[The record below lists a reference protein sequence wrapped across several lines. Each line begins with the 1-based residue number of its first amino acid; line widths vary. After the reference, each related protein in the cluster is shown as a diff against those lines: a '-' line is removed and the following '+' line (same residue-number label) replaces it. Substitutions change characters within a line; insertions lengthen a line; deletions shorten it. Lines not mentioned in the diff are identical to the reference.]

1 MAGCNWCGTT
11 EVKLA
16 ENKPYCPDC
25 ASNCKRECTVCHK
38 PYPNL
43 KFYEKHSKRCNS
55 CQSRYV
61 VAKTKKASIENNRR
75 KFGDTTGKR
84 KQYDSDEES
93 PSSGEEKEEEEEEA
107 EEEEEEYE
115 VEDDSTK
122 KEDCS
127 NEVFSKTK
135 NVQKASSTPPLKRQ
149 LTVMETLQINK
160 MKRDKEAGDKKKK
173 RKRGKNTAE
182 VTAEKSHFLQQV
194 AEYVSKKHGRGQL
207 IVNF

>member
-43 KFYEKHSKRCNS
+43 KFYKKHSKRCNS

-93 PSSGEEKEEEEEEA
+93 ASSGEEKEEEEEEEEA
-107 EEEEEEYE
+107 EEEEEEEYE
-115 VEDDSTK
+115 VEGESTK

-127 NEVFSKTK
+127 KNEVFSKTTK
-135 NVQKASSTPPLKRQ
+135 NVQKASSTPPSKRQ

-160 MKRDKEAGDKKKK
+160 MK
-173 RKRGKNTAE
+173 
-182 VTAEKSHFLQQV
+182 
-194 AEYVSKKHGRGQL
+194 
-207 IVNF
+207 

>member
-25 ASNCKRECTVCHK
+25 VSNCKRECTVCHK

-43 KFYEKHSKRCNS
+43 KFYNKHSKRCNS
-55 CQSRYV
+55 CQSHYI
-61 VAKTKKASIENNRR
+61 VAKTKKASIENNHR
-75 KFGDTTGKR
+75 KFGDTTGKQ

-93 PSSGEEKEEEEEEA
+93 TSSGEEKEEEEEV
-107 EEEEEEYE
+107 EEEEYE
-115 VEDDSTK
+115 VEGDSPK
-122 KEDCS
+122 KEDFS
-127 NEVFSKTK
+127 NEVFSKTTK

-160 MKRDKEAGDKKKK
+160 MKQDKEAGDKKKK

-182 VTAEKSHFLQQV
+182 VTAEKLQFLQQV

>member
-25 ASNCKRECTVCHK
+25 TSNCKRECTVCHK

-43 KFYEKHSKRCNS
+43 KFYKKHSKRCNS
-55 CQSRYV
+55 CQSHYI

-93 PSSGEEKEEEEEEA
+93 TSSGEEK
-107 EEEEEEYE
+107 EEEEEYE

-135 NVQKASSTPPLKRQ
+135 NVQKASFTPPLKRQ

-160 MKRDKEAGDKKKK
+160 MKRDKEVGDKKKK

-182 VTAEKSHFLQQV
+182 VTAEKSQILQQV
-194 AEYVSKKHGRGQL
+194 AENVNEKHGRGQL

>member
-43 KFYEKHSKRCNS
+43 KFYKKHSKRCNS
-55 CQSRYV
+55 CQSLYI

-93 PSSGEEKEEEEEEA
+93 ASSGEEK

-160 MKRDKEAGDKKKK
+160 MKQDKEVGDKKKK

-194 AEYVSKKHGRGQL
+194 AEYVSKKRGRGQL

>member
-55 CQSRYV
+55 CQSHYV
-61 VAKTKKASIENNRR
+61 VAKTKKASMENNRR
-75 KFGDTTGKR
+75 KFGDTTGKQ

-93 PSSGEEKEEEEEEA
+93 TYSGEEKE

-115 VEDDSTK
+115 VEDDST
-122 KEDCS
+122 
-127 NEVFSKTK
+127 NRGV
-135 NVQKASSTPPLKRQ
+135 
-149 LTVMETLQINK
+149 I
-160 MKRDKEAGDKKKK
+160 KKKIAQMRPPVK
-173 RKRGKNTAE
+173 LRTFKKLLLL
-182 VTAEKSHFLQQV
+182 HLQ
-194 AEYVSKKHGRGQL
+194 KD
-207 IVNF
+207 N

>member
-1 MAGCNWCGTT
+1 M
-11 EVKLA
+11 
-16 ENKPYCPDC
+16 
-25 ASNCKRECTVCHK
+25 
-38 PYPNL
+38 
-43 KFYEKHSKRCNS
+43 
-55 CQSRYV
+55 
-61 VAKTKKASIENNRR
+61 ENNCR
-75 KFGDTTGKR
+75 KFGDTTRKQ

-93 PSSGEEKEEEEEEA
+93 TSSGEEKE

-115 VEDDSTK
+115 VEDDSTDRGVIK

-127 NEVFSKTK
+127 NEASSKTK
-135 NVQKASSTPPLKRQ
+135 NIQKASTPPSKRQ

-173 RKRGKNTAE
+173 RKCGKNTAE

>member
-93 PSSGEEKEEEEEEA
+93 ASSGEEKEEEEEEGRRQRRRRRRRRNMKLK
-107 EEEEEEYE
+107 
-115 VEDDSTK
+115 V
-122 KEDCS
+122 
-127 NEVFSKTK
+127 
-135 NVQKASSTPPLKRQ
+135 KAL
-149 LTVMETLQINK
+149 
-160 MKRDKEAGDKKKK
+160 KKKIAQK
-173 RKRGKNTAE
+173 MRSSVKLPRTFK
-182 VTAEKSHFLQQV
+182 KLLLLHLQ
-194 AEYVSKKHGRGQL
+194 KD
-207 IVNF
+207 N

>member
-55 CQSRYV
+55 CQSHYV
-61 VAKTKKASIENNRR
+61 VAKTKKASIENNCR
-75 KFGDTTGKR
+75 KFGDTTEKW
-84 KQYDSDEES
+84 KQYDSDEEYT
-93 PSSGEEKEEEEEEA
+93 SSGEEKEEEEEG
-107 EEEEEEYE
+107 YE

-135 NVQKASSTPPLKRQ
+135 NVQKASSTIPLKRQ

-160 MKRDKEAGDKKKK
+160 MKQDKEAGDKKKK
-173 RKRGKNTAE
+173 RKCGKNTAE
-182 VTAEKSHFLQQV
+182 VTAEKSQILQQV

>member
-1 MAGCNWCGTT
+1 MVGCNWCGTT

-16 ENKPYCPDC
+16 ENKPYCPDW

-43 KFYEKHSKRCNS
+43 KFYKKHSKRCNS
-55 CQSRYV
+55 CQSHYV

-75 KFGDTTGKR
+75 KFGDTTGKQ

-93 PSSGEEKEEEEEEA
+93 ASSGEEKEEEEEEEEV

-149 LTVMETLQINK
+149 LTVMETLQIYK
-160 MKRDKEAGDKKKK
+160 MK
-173 RKRGKNTAE
+173 
-182 VTAEKSHFLQQV
+182 
-194 AEYVSKKHGRGQL
+194 
-207 IVNF
+207 

>member
-55 CQSRYV
+55 CQSCYV
-61 VAKTKKASIENNRR
+61 VAKTKNASMENNRR

-93 PSSGEEKEEEEEEA
+93 ASSGEEKRRRRRRRRNM
-107 EEEEEEYE
+107 
-115 VEDDSTK
+115 K
-122 KEDCS
+122 
-127 NEVFSKTK
+127 F
-135 NVQKASSTPPLKRQ
+135 
-149 LTVMETLQINK
+149 K
-160 MKRDKEAGDKKKK
+160 MIALKKKIAQMRSSVK
-173 RKRGKNTAE
+173 LRMFKKLLLL
-182 VTAEKSHFLQQV
+182 HLQ
-194 AEYVSKKHGRGQL
+194 KD
-207 IVNF
+207 N

>member
-25 ASNCKRECTVCHK
+25 TSNCKRECTVCHK

-61 VAKTKKASIENNRR
+61 VAKTKKASMENNRR

-93 PSSGEEKEEEEEEA
+93 ASSGEEEGGGGGGGGG
-107 EEEEEEYE
+107 YE
-115 VEDDSTK
+115 VQDDSAK

-135 NVQKASSTPPLKRQ
+135 NVQKASSTPPSKRQ

-173 RKRGKNTAE
+173 RKCGKNTAE
-182 VTAEKSHFLQQV
+182 VTAEKSQILQQV